1 MSLLRKSP
9 PAEDPWQSKQF
20 RTCYKPLKERLPA
33 SEFRANCFTLGI
45 ISSEQGNKLRSI
57 LTCGGTEAEH
67 NEELLAIIMQHSDEG
82 FAQLREI
89 VRSIKQEV
97 TGYEKILSRLNTVGW
112 AEDDQ
117 SKSELTT

>member
-1 MSLLRKSP
+1 M
-9 PAEDPWQSKQF
+9 
-20 RTCYKPLKERLPA
+20 
-33 SEFRANCFTLGI
+33 LGI
-45 ISSEQGNKLRSI
+45 ISSERGNKLRSI

-67 NEELLAIIMQHSDEG
+67 NEELLAIIMKNDDEG

-89 VRSIKQEV
+89 VRSFNHQVK
-97 TGYEKILSRLNTVGW
+97 GYEKILSHLNTVGW